1 MHQQINLY
9 QPVFRRQEKVFSATT
24 LLQIGAAVLLLLLII
39 LGHAR
44 WTLGGMRSTAQ
55 VLEQQVDSQ
64 TRQLGVLEERFRT
77 PETDAIDS
85 EIERLHSDIGQR
97 NALLGQFDQLM
108 TQYKDGFAN
117 QLQAL
122 AQVHIPGLWLEGVTV
137 GDDHRIELRGI
148 TLDARLVP
156 LYLQELEA
164 RGDLSQS
171 AFETVAMTRID
182 NGQPQIQFVL
192 RNFKGQVPWN

>member
-9 QPVFRRQEKVFSATT
+9 QPVFRKQEKVFSATT

-44 WTLGGMRSTAQ
+44 WTLSGMNNTAQ
-55 VLEQQVDSQ
+55 ALQQQVNSQ
-64 TRQLGVLEERFRT
+64 TQQLAALEESYRT
-77 PETDAIDS
+77 PDTDALDS
-85 EIERLHSDIGQR
+85 EIEQLRAETDQR
-97 NALLGQFDQLM
+97 NTLLSQFDQL
-108 TQYKDGFAN
+108 TLRHNNGFAT

-122 AQVHIPGLWLEGVTV
+122 AEVHLPGLWLEGVTV
-137 GDDHRIELRGI
+137 SEALGIELRGI

-156 LYLQELEA
+156 LYLQQLTG
-164 RGDLSQS
+164 RKDLSPT
-171 AFETVAMTRID
+171 AFEAVSMTRIE

-192 RNFKGQVPWN
+192 RNFKGQTAWN